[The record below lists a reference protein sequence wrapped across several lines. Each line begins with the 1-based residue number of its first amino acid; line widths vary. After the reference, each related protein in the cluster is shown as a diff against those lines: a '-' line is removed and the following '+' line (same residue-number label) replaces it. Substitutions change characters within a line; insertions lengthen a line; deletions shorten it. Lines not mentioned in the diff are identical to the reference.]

1 MIKAVIFDL
10 DGVVVDTAKFHFVAW
25 NDIAKQFGFEI
36 SSHQNE
42 QLKGVSRIKSLDL
55 ILEWGHIKLSHEQKT
70 LLLNQKNEAYLAAIN
85 LLNKTDILPGILEI
99 LTYLKSKNIPVAL
112 GSASKNALP
121 ILQKLGI
128 STLFNVIVDGN
139 IVQKA
144 KPDPEVFMQAANK
157 LHVLPEHCLV
167 IEDAKAGIDAANNA
181 KMTSIGI
188 GNKEILINASYVLED
203 TSKLS
208 KKFIDELLK
217 N

>member
-55 ILEWGHIKLSHEQKT
+55 ILEWGHIKLSQEQKT
-70 LLLNQKNEAYLAAIN
+70 LLLNQKNEAYLATIN

-157 LHVLPEHCLV
+157 LHVLPKHCLV

>member
-36 SSHQNE
+36 NAHQNE

-55 ILEWGHIKLSHEQKT
+55 ILEWGHIKLSQEQKT
-70 LLLNQKNEAYLAAIN
+70 LLLNQKNEAYLAAVN
-85 LLNKTDILPGILEI
+85 SLNKADILPGILEV

-128 STLFNVIVDGN
+128 NTLFNVIIDGN

-144 KPDPEVFMQAANK
+144 KPDPEVFIQAANK

-188 GNKEILINASYVLED
+188 GNKKILINASYVLED

-208 KKFIDELLK
+208 KNFIDELLK

>member
-70 LLLNQKNEAYLAAIN
+70 LLLNQKNEAYLATIN

-157 LHVLPEHCLV
+157 LHVLPKHCLV

>member
-55 ILEWGHIKLSHEQKT
+55 ILEWGHIKLSQEQKT

-157 LHVLPEHCLV
+157 LHVLPKHCLV
-167 IEDAKAGIDAANNA
+167 IEDAKAGIDAANSA

>member
-55 ILEWGHIKLSHEQKT
+55 ILEWGHIKLSQEQKT

>member
-157 LHVLPEHCLV
+157 LHVLPKHCLV

>member
-55 ILEWGHIKLSHEQKT
+55 ILEWGHIKLSQEQKT

-157 LHVLPEHCLV
+157 LHVLPKHCLV

>member
-55 ILEWGHIKLSHEQKT
+55 ILEWGHIKLSQEQKT
-70 LLLNQKNEAYLAAIN
+70 LLLNQKNEAYLATIN

-144 KPDPEVFMQAANK
+144 KPDPEVFKQAANK
-157 LHVLPEHCLV
+157 LHVLPKHCLV